1 MKQIIQIIANFF
13 ILINHF
19 TWSLLLWL
27 WYGKLNKVSPYHS
40 TNTKLK
46 QPYGKDYMNEFF
58 QRDIYPVSVE
68 KKKEVADEIL
78 NRLIN
83 HPHFSLYFSA
93 LEMPVYNKRFQR
105 YGTQTVES
113 VLEDMFN
120 DISNNLTETTNEN

>member
-1 MKQIIQIIANFF
+1 
-13 ILINHF
+13 
-19 TWSLLLWL
+19 
-27 WYGKLNKVSPYHS
+27 
-40 TNTKLK
+40 
-46 QPYGKDYMNEFF
+46 MNEFF

-78 NRLIN
+78 NQLIN

-93 LEMPVYNKRFQR
+93 LEMPVYNKRFER

>member
-1 MKQIIQIIANFF
+1 MKQIIQIVANFF

-19 TWSLLLWL
+19 IWSTLLFL
-27 WYGKLNKVSPYHS
+27 WYGKLNKISPYHS

-46 QPYGKDYMNEFF
+46 QPYGKDYMDEYF

-78 NRLIN
+78 LKLLN
-83 HPHFSLYFSA
+83 HPHFPLYFSE
-93 LEMPVYNKRFQR
+93 LEMPIYNKKFEK
-105 YGTQTVES
+105 YGTKTVEC

-120 DISNNLTETTNEN
+120 DITENLKEK